1 MCRTSLLN
9 PPVKFTFD
17 EPYSNQPDYKPK
29 EHKES
34 GVYETVFVLEDSPN
48 KIVLQHILQAGGH
61 VVKHWRQDWTYQ
73 PQAMWSYAG
82 DYAWQSVALTPAQSQ
97 GKWLQTVWQVDD
109 SPRYAGLG
117 EWKNNH
123 GIIEWTSDAS
133 YRPLPRRE
141 STTRDDYDVM
151 VGVNRH
157 ALTNTGWVH
166 EQDNV
171 KYNTKTQQAIVRER
185 GVNYYEL
192 VKGHDFSKSYA
203 YWKNNANYWK
213 SVVKAWDKAF
223 AQNKVLALP
232 YTNQDDA
239 DKSAHYL
246 KFFEQAKSV
255 EGKKL
260 TEKQLDQKAE
270 TLLNQVLT
278 QGKVQ

>member
-117 EWKNNH
+117 EWKNN
-123 GIIEWTSDAS
+123 
-133 YRPLPRRE
+133 
-141 STTRDDYDVM
+141 
-151 VGVNRH
+151 
-157 ALTNTGWVH
+157 
-166 EQDNV
+166 
-171 KYNTKTQQAIVRER
+171 
-185 GVNYYEL
+185 
-192 VKGHDFSKSYA
+192 
-203 YWKNNANYWK
+203 ANYWK